1 MSSLT
6 EADYERSFIHSR
18 PRPKTNPPKQRI
30 KESVM
35 SDYEDGNIKIRVL
48 DYLEEFTKAIFDS
61 LTEGEKKYGNAW
73 LSPAKAHGVSF
84 HSAHEIKTIF
94 ERFVVNDEPMDWASV
109 AGYAMIAWIRENHP
123 ELSDDTD

>member
-48 DYLEEFTKAIFDS
+48 DYLEEFTKAIFNS
-61 LTEGEKKYGNAW
+61 LTEGEKKYGNYW
-73 LSPAKAHGVSF
+73 LDFPEEDLA
-84 HSAHEIKTIF
+84 ERIKDIYGNKF
-94 ERFVVNDEPMDWASV
+94 WEYLSENKPINWASV